1 MDHSSE
7 PDVMKQVYDT
17 TQRLEFLT
25 QKLQALERENEKA
38 EEARNQQLQQLD
50 ELRQRLAKLNTIA
63 AHYGVNIEKSKEN
76 HTEQKKL
83 QEQLDYLN
91 RQKRVLQQSI
101 DTSSK
106 KQELLTIEKK
116 KDLEMLQMRK
126 LEVLKRFNERVVEV
140 RERCMQI
147 KELIDRAKTEAEPG
161 LQEILEKWE
170 EANNKML

>member
-106 KQELLTIEKK
+106 K
-116 KDLEMLQMRK
+116 
-126 LEVLKRFNERVVEV
+126 
-140 RERCMQI
+140 
-147 KELIDRAKTEAEPG
+147 
-161 LQEILEKWE
+161 
-170 EANNKML
+170 